1 MTIQV
6 KSFLSIFSGG
16 GNGVRSEM
24 RVTLTTNTA
33 GLNSRT
39 VGTWTPQPIKQD
51 SSYQL
56 FVSTDTTRLKRW
68 L

>member
-39 VGTWTPQPIKQD
+39 VGT
-51 SSYQL
+51 
-56 FVSTDTTRLKRW
+56 
-68 L
+68 